1 MQYHQIDLVA
11 EKIMLKQFPEYLTK

>member
-1 MQYHQIDLVA
+1 MLYHQIDLVA